1 MKAKRLDRAF
11 KQIKGIVKEKYRGKM
26 FNYKIKH
33 GILDLLQERIGIS
46 SVKYEDRCER
56 ILRYSISYNLDKVT
70 IVTKL
75 HIFTYKID
83 IQYYQFNKASYIHGI
98 DFILKDTRENVPSI
112 KDSFRELEEVMKN
125 TISLNSEF
133 DTKFEAL
140 KKSIEKYA

>member
-1 MKAKRLDRAF
+1 MKAKRLDRVF

-26 FNYKIKH
+26 FNYKIKQ
-33 GILDLLQERIGIS
+33 GILELLKDRISIS

-56 ILRYSISYNLDKVT
+56 ILRYSISYNLDEVT
-70 IVTKL
+70 IITKR
-75 HIFTYKID
+75 HIFTYKIG
-83 IQYYQFNKASYIHGI
+83 IQYYQFNKTSYIHGI
-98 DFILKDTRENVPSI
+98 DFTLKDTQENVPSI
-112 KDSFRELEEVMKN
+112 KDSFREFEEVMKN

>member
-1 MKAKRLDRAF
+1 MKAKRLDRTF
-11 KQIKGIVKEKYRGKM
+11 KQIKGIVKEKYRGKIS
-26 FNYKIKH
+26 NYKIRQD
-33 GILDLLQERIGIS
+33 ILNLLKDRISIS

-56 ILRYSISYNLDKVT
+56 ILRYSISYNLGEVT
-70 IVTKL
+70 IATKL

-83 IQYYQFNKASYIHGI
+83 IQYYQFNKTSYIHGI
-98 DFILKDTRENVPSI
+98 DFILKDTQENVPSI

-133 DTKFEAL
+133 DAKFEAL